1 VSDTTI
7 AWVDAREILDSRGN
21 PTIEVDV
28 VTEDGSLG
36 RAAVPSGAS
45 TGINE
50 AVELRDGDKARFGG
64 KGVRTAVTN
73 VTDRI
78 GPTLLGFDASD
89 QAGIDAALI
98 ELDGTPNKGELGANA
113 ILGVSLA
120 CAHASAWSH
129 EQPLYRYLGGV
140 GARILPVP
148 QFNILN
154 GGKHAQ
160 DSTDFQEFMVMPVGV
175 DSFPEALRAGAEIF
189 AALRK
194 ILHDDGHATGQGD
207 EGGFAPSLPSNQAAV
222 EVILRAIEKAGY
234 KPGDQV
240 AIALDPATS
249 SVLVEGTGVEG
260 VTGQYRLEKEG
271 RTLDSGEMVD
281 LWEDWIARYPIVSLE
296 DGLAEED
303 WAGWKELN
311 ARLGSKVQ
319 LVGDDILVTNP
330 TFIARGIQE
339 RAMNSALIKLNQIGT
354 LTETIDAV
362 ALARRAGWSAV
373 VSHRSGETEDT
384 TIADLVVGLGTGQI
398 KSGAPSR
405 SERVA
410 KYNRLLRIADELG
423 DEAVYLGRA
432 ALAGVAASGGA

>member
-1 VSDTTI
+1 MSDTTI

-45 TGINE
+45 TGLNE
-50 AVELRDGDKARFGG
+50 VVELRDGDKSRYGG
-64 KGVRTAVTN
+64 KGVLTAVAN
-73 VTDRI
+73 VTERI
-78 GPTLLGFDASD
+78 GPSILGFDAGD
-89 QAGIDAALI
+89 QAGIDDVLI

-120 CAHASAWSH
+120 CAHAAASSH
-129 EQPLYRYLGGV
+129 EMPLYRWIGGV

-148 QFNILN
+148 MFNILN

-160 DSTDFQEFMVMPVGV
+160 DSTDFQEFMVMPVGM
-175 DSFPEALRAGAEIF
+175 DSFPDALRAGAEIF

-207 EGGFAPSLPSNQAAV
+207 EGGFAPSLKSNEAAV

-234 KPGDQV
+234 KPGDEIG
-240 AIALDPATS
+240 IALDPAAS

-260 VTGQYRLEKEG
+260 VTGQYRLEREG
-271 RTLDSGEMVD
+271 RTLDSGQLID
-281 LWEDWIARYPIVSLE
+281 LWADWVARYPIISLE
-296 DGLAEED
+296 DGLGEED
-303 WAGWKELN
+303 WAGWTELT
-311 ARLGSKVQ
+311 ARLGDKVQ
-319 LVGDDILVTNP
+319 LVGDDLLVTNP
-330 TFIARGIQE
+330 AFIRRGIVE
-339 RAMNSALIKLNQIGT
+339 KAANAVLIKLNQIGT
-354 LTETIDAV
+354 LTETIEAID
-362 ALARRAGWSAV
+362 LARRAGWSAV

-384 TIADLVVGLGTGQI
+384 TISDLVVAMGTGQI
-398 KSGAPSR
+398 KTGAPSR

-423 DEAVYLGRA
+423 DDARYLGRA
-432 ALAGVAASGGA
+432 ALSGAAGRGIF

>member
-1 VSDTTI
+1 MTDTTI

-64 KGVRTAVTN
+64 KGVLTAVAN
-73 VTDRI
+73 VTERI
-78 GPTLLGFDASD
+78 GPSILGFDAAD
-89 QAGIDAALI
+89 QPDIDATLI

-120 CAHASAWSH
+120 CAHASAISH
-129 EQPLYRYLGGV
+129 ELPLYRYLGGA

-148 QFNILN
+148 MFNILN

-160 DSTDFQEFMVMPVGV
+160 DSTDFQEFMVMPVGLP
-175 DSFPEALRAGAEIF
+175 SFAEALRAGAEIF
-189 AALRK
+189 AALRT
-194 ILHDDGHATGQGD
+194 ILHDEGHATGQGD

-234 KPGDQV
+234 KPGDEV
-240 AIALDPATS
+240 AIALDPAAS
-249 SVLVEGTGVEG
+249 SILVEGTGVEG
-260 VTGQYRLEKEG
+260 VTGQYRLEREG
-271 RTLDSGEMVD
+271 RTLDSGQMVD
-281 LWEDWIARYPIVSLE
+281 LWADWVARYPIISLE

-303 WAGWKELN
+303 WAGWRELTG
-311 ARLGSKVQ
+311 RLGDRIQ

-330 TFIARGIQE
+330 AFIRRGIAE
-339 RAMNSALIKLNQIGT
+339 KAMNSVLIKLNQIGT
-354 LTETIDAV
+354 LSETIDAIG
-362 ALARRAGWSAV
+362 LARRAGWSAV

-384 TIADLVVGLGTGQI
+384 TIADFVVAMGTGQI
-398 KSGAPSR
+398 KTGAPSR

-423 DEAVYLGRA
+423 DGAQYLGRA
-432 ALAGVAASGGA
+432 ALAGAAGVPER